1 MDNTSWC
8 LISFPMVGRSLS
20 TKGSVT
26 LKGDEIVGTLS
37 IKFDLYC
44 GVGGGLFFATENLD
58 TGL

>member
-1 MDNTSWC
+1 
-8 LISFPMVGRSLS
+8 MVGRSLS